1 MNKSSRIYSKI
12 SGTGRF
18 LPETI
23 WTNEDLSK
31 WVDTT
36 DEWIFAR
43 TGIRTR
49 HIASKDETA
58 SGMGVK
64 AAKQALDMA
73 GLLPQDIQ
81 MVIATTGTPD
91 RLYPA
96 CACLIQKQLAIPV
109 GRPAFDVQVACS
121 GFVYALSIA
130 DQFIQTGHVKNV
142 LIVSTEMLSRLI
154 DWKDRNTCVLFGDG
168 AGAVVLQASEE
179 PGILA
184 TTICADG
191 AQGDLLT
198 VDNMQLG
205 NYNESINMLNQPLDT
220 LNPYIQLQGRS
231 IFKNAVQRLAEL
243 VTDFKKN
250 PLLENESIDWLV
262 PHQAN
267 IRVIQATA
275 QKLNLPME
283 QVICTIETHSNT
295 SSASIPLALDVAVRD
310 GRIRRGQNLLLEAF
324 GAGLTWGSC
333 FVKF

>member
-1 MNKSSRIYSKI
+1 MKLARTYSRI
-12 SGTGRF
+12 SGTGRY

-23 WTNEDLSK
+23 FTNADWAK

-36 DEWIFAR
+36 DEWIVDR

-58 SGMGVK
+58 SSMGVK
-64 AAKQALDMA
+64 AARQALEMA
-73 GLLPQDIQ
+73 GLLPKDIE

-91 RLYPA
+91 TLYPA
-96 CACLIQKQLAIPV
+96 CACLIQKQLEIPV
-109 GRPAFDVQVACS
+109 GRPAFDVQAACS
-121 GFVYALSIA
+121 GFIYALTIA
-130 DQFIQTGHVKNV
+130 DQFIQSGHVKNV

-154 DWKDRNTCVLFGDG
+154 DWTDRNTCVLFGDG
-168 AGAVVLQASEE
+168 AGAVVLEASKE

-191 AQGDLLT
+191 AQGELLT
-198 VDNMQLG
+198 VDNMQLA
-205 NYNESINMLNQPLDT
+205 NYRHSTSSHT

-231 IFKNAVQRLAEL
+231 VFKLAVQRLAEL

-250 PLLENESIDWLV
+250 PLLQGESIDWLV

-275 QKLNLPME
+275 QKLNLSMD
-283 QVICTIETHSNT
+283 QIICTVDTHSNT

-310 GRIRRGQNLLLEAF
+310 GRILRGQNLLLEAF